1 MLLQRLNSRS
11 DTLYARAR
19 YKLAGVRARLLEL
32 IKMIVLLRQKRS
44 GQRRGDK

>member
-11 DTLYARAR
+11 DTLYALAR